1 MTWRLFRSV
10 FRATPREE
18 ADNEIAFHIEER
30 TGELIAQGIDPER
43 ARQLAEDRFGP
54 IAPVERAIEASTRRR
69 REREEHSE
77 VIVNLT
83 QDLRYGLRVLRRNP
97 VFASAA
103 IATLALGVGATLAV
117 FNVVNGVLLRPLPYK
132 DPSRIVLI
140 WMAERDSAQN
150 LYELPLSSGFY
161 ADVESG
167 SQSFQHIAAFRSWPY
182 ALATA
187 PDAEKEPVRGARVS
201 PELFDVLGV
210 RPMVGRTFTPTEAV
224 PGAPN
229 VALISHELWQRKFGE
244 DRAIVG
250 KQIYLGGTPFT
261 VTGVMGPGFAFPRGA
276 ELPTPLQ
283 FGVRTDV
290 WTPLVFDSSDARNY
304 GTQNLS
310 AIGRLKDDGC
320 GSPAGCSAAV
330 AQAEITAQLKAFLA
344 ENAPRLK
351 LEYKLNSMAD
361 QAGSRVRRPLLILLG
376 AVALVLLIAAANVTS
391 LLVARVHARERELA
405 VRSALGAASNRIAR
419 QLVTENLVLC
429 TLGTAIGLVIAYWGT
444 NIMLALVPG
453 SLPRADDIGLDWR
466 VLSLAGVLAV
476 VIAAGFG
483 VAAAYAVRWR
493 RQSAGATIANAL
505 HTGDNRAAGSVRHA
519 TARRVMVA
527 AQVALSLMLL
537 IGAAL
542 LTRSFVSLQQVRPG
556 FDPSNVLTVNVGLP
570 FSGRFQPAV
579 DGPRWAT
586 TLDQISDRLASS
598 PGVAAV
604 GATSA
609 LPMTGRIEGGGV
621 RILGRVYEP
630 GQAERTLYSVVS
642 GDYFRAAGIRLAAG
656 RNFDA
661 SDRDTARATI
671 IVSRKFAREH
681 FGSETAA
688 IGREVNA
695 TFEMVRGRPNRT
707 IVGVVDDVKL
717 IALDTENAPQ
727 VYVPVGQFGYPGL
740 AFLVRVSSG
749 EPAAALPVIRKTV
762 REVDPSAT
770 INEVRTMEDVI
781 SESLARQRFQMTLI
795 GTFAVLALVLATVGL
810 YGVLALI
817 VGQRRREIGVR
828 LALGASPH
836 AVVRMLLGEGARV
849 AAVGVVFG
857 LVGAFA
863 LTRVLRS
870 LLYGISSTDAA
881 TFASAAIF
889 VAVVALAATWLPAR
903 RAARVDPRTALAAE

>member
-1 MTWRLFRSV
+1 MIWKRLRTV
-10 FRATPREE
+10 FRASPRDE
-18 ADNEIAFHIEER
+18 ADDEIAFHIAER
-30 TGELIAQGIDPER
+30 TRELIGEGVDPDT
-43 ARQLAEDRFGP
+43 ARRLAEERFGP
-54 IAPVERAIEASTRRR
+54 VAPIERALEDSTRRR
-69 REREEHSE
+69 RERERRTE
-77 VIVNLT
+77 VVMDFT
-83 QDLRYGLRVLRRNP
+83 QDLAYGFRVLRRNP
-97 VFASAA
+97 VFATAA
-103 IATLALGVGATLAV
+103 IATLALGIGATLAM

-132 DPSRIVLI
+132 DPARITLI
-140 WMAERDSAQN
+140 WMGERDSVGN
-150 LYELPLSSGFY
+150 IWELPLSSGFY
-161 ADVESG
+161 SDVARDSR
-167 SQSFQHIAAFRSWPY
+167 SFQHIAAFRSWPY

-187 PDAEKEPVRGARVS
+187 PDADKEPVRGARVS
-201 PELFDVLGV
+201 PALFDVLGV
-210 RPMVGRTFTPTEAV
+210 RPMVGRTFSPAEAV

-229 VALISHELWQRKFGE
+229 VALISHDLWQRKFGG
-244 DRAIVG
+244 DRAVVG
-250 KQIYLGGTPFT
+250 KQIWLGGVPFT
-261 VTGVMGPGFAFPRGA
+261 VTGVMRPGFAFPRGA
-276 ELPTPLQ
+276 ELPAPLQ
-283 FGVRTDV
+283 FGLRTDV
-290 WTPLVFDSSDARNY
+290 WTPLVFDSSDVRNY

-320 GSPAGCSAAV
+320 GSPAGCSAAA
-330 AQAEITAQLKAFLA
+330 AQAELTGQLKAFLA
-344 ENAPRLK
+344 QNAPRLK

-361 QAGSRVRRPLLILLG
+361 QAGSKVRRPLLILLG
-376 AVALVLLIAAANVTS
+376 AVVLVLIIAAANVTS

-405 VRSALGAASNRIAR
+405 VRSALGAARTRIAR

-429 TLGTAIGLVIAYWGT
+429 TIGTAIGLVIAYWGT
-444 NIMLALVPG
+444 NAMLALVPG

-466 VLSLAGVLAV
+466 VLSLAAVLAV
-476 VIAAGFG
+476 VIAVGFG

-527 AQVALSLMLL
+527 AQVALSLTLL

-542 LTRSFVSLQQVRPG
+542 LTRSFVMLQQVRPG
-556 FDPSNVLTVNVGLP
+556 FDPSNVLTVNIGLP

-579 DGPRWAT
+579 DGPRWAM
-586 TLDQISDRLASS
+586 TLDQISDRLAAS

-621 RILGRVYEP
+621 RIPGRVYEP

-642 GDYFRAAGIRLAAG
+642 GDYFRAAGIRLVAG

-671 IVSRKFAREH
+671 VVSRKFARDL
-681 FGSETAA
+681 FGSEAA
-688 IGREVNA
+688 ALGREVNA
-695 TFEMVRGRPNRT
+695 TFEMVRGRPPRT

-717 IALDTENAPQ
+717 ISLDADNAQQ

-749 EPAAALPVIRKTV
+749 EPSAALPLIRKTV

-828 LALGASPH
+828 LALGASPRT
-836 AVVRMLLGEGARV
+836 VVGMLLGEGARV
-849 AAVGVVFG
+849 AAVGVVLG
-857 LVGAFA
+857 LIGAFA

-870 LLYGISSTDAA
+870 LLYGISSTDVA
-881 TFASAAIF
+881 TFVAAAVF
-889 VAVVALAATWLPAR
+889 VGAVAIAATWVPAR
-903 RAARVDPRTALAAE
+903 RASRVDPRTALAAE